1 MLHIKNDYYVKA
13 GVRSYILLKKLSKKE
28 NTEAEDAEEV
38 EEHVNGYKNIGYY
51 SKIETAIK
59 ATMEEMVR
67 DQIREKDDISLN
79 EIVDYISK
87 LRKEMDDLLSEKV
100 QGL

>member
-1 MLHIKNDYYVKA
+1 MLHIKNDYYIKA

-28 NTEAEDAEEV
+28 NSEVEDTEEV

-59 ATMEEMVR
+59 AAMEEMVR
-67 DQIREKDDISLN
+67 DQINNNADMELK
-79 EIVDYISK
+79 EIVEYIAK
-87 LRKEMDDLLSEKV
+87 LRKEMDDLLTEKV